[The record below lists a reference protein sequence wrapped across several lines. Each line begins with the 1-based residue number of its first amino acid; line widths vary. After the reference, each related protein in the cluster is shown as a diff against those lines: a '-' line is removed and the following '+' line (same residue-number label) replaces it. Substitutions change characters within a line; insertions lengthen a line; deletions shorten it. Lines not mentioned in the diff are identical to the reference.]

1 MSAIPQ
7 PTSSRFVSERIL
19 EPLRQ
24 VARRQWTVLATRGV
38 IQTLLFSLGLILA
51 AVLILGRFNNIP
63 VWVRIPVAAIVW
75 GLVIGS
81 AIRFLRPALRRRS
94 LVRTALDV
102 EAKLLPTR
110 DTHERISSSVE
121 LSAEKDSRFAGSPA
135 LVAYLVK
142 QAEADAAAVDPRAV
156 VPTDKVKRL
165 GMLLVPLLLL
175 WVAMVW
181 FMPREK
187 MLLPMYHLLM
197 PWKTAPAVLSHV
209 EVDPGDKTLAQG
221 DNLEVRVHVN
231 ADSVAD
237 RDRKIEHAALTM
249 TEAKGHPVVQEMTR
263 TGPRDFYL
271 AMENLQ
277 KGFQYHVGTDEG
289 DSPDFTIVVNPRP
302 AVEQLDLRYDYPAYT
317 GLEAKLDTNSETGNI
332 DAIQNTKV
340 TIVVH
345 CSNTLTPESRIVVT
359 DRVTSVK
366 PEPRDYPLTRAAD
379 GTYQAQIVVT
389 NSAQYVIKL
398 TNNYGL
404 TNKDDQ
410 PHLITVRF
418 DEKPTIAITSPQSGM
433 TVRPDDI
440 VPVEFLATDDFGV
453 AKVDAYIQVD
463 GAPEGRPLAVKL
475 GTGDRHSISST
486 YKLDVAAALS
496 DAKLPDA
503 QGLTYWLTATDNR
516 DPDPQSTESAHQ
528 TLRLDRNAKGI
539 AEQLD
544 EKRAHDLMEAIRKAI
559 NEIEQEKWPAESFKG
574 IDHNRELTNDEK
586 QNVET
591 LKDKVEKTSN
601 DLVAVADE
609 HKEDKFADVAAKAKA
624 ISEKYILGAADDVSK
639 VELHADSADA
649 RSADAQQAVVSLT
662 EARKLLEELLKQA
675 EKQEKNVE
683 TADKLKDLA
692 KDQQKLAEKAAQAQ
706 PNQPQDQS
714 QQQQVAQKTQQAVG
728 NDQPLNNEKAQHE
741 AQKLAELE
749 NKVAQIEKAQEQQE
763 QQVQKQAAAAEVQ
776 QQANAVAQKQ
786 EALNQKIEDL
796 KKNDKSALEKAGAQ
810 PPQAQQQENIVKE
823 LNKNQLQQATNDQKN
838 AAQQLENAANQ
849 LQQKANDNNLQPNAD
864 QQAALNKEQQDAQ
877 QAQQQAQQAQQQAQQ
892 AQQTQQATNQ
902 AAQQAQQQAQKAD
915 ASADQKKN
923 AAQQAAQ
930 AAQQAAQVARQVE
943 QQAKATEKQAEAAAA
958 DTHPDVQDAAKQAE
972 QNAQAAEKAADAAEK
987 AADQAQVAAQQGDAQ
1002 QAAQDAQQAGQ
1013 DAAQAAQQ
1021 EQAAA
1026 QALAQADNKEGEHT
1040 KGEILAQ
1047 QKEQAAEAAAQAHEL
1062 AKEQAALAEAT
1073 QPDAQALQQAQQG
1086 AEPTQQAAEEQKHL
1100 AKEAKQAQ
1108 AAAQQLQNQAAAQG
1122 DQELAKRAEAAE
1134 QDLKH
1139 AEAAAD
1145 QAAQAEAAGQ
1155 PDQAAGQQE
1164 KAENALAQAEQA
1176 LRGEAPQADAGK
1188 PDAAQPDAG
1197 KPDAGKPDAA
1207 QADAGKPDGGQGQAQ
1222 AGEPH
1227 PGEPG
1232 QAQAAAQQAATP
1244 EQAQAQAAEHAQEAI
1259 QAQQQAQQGNAAA
1272 SQEAAQALAQAAQEL
1287 AQANNP
1293 SGQPGSEPGQEPG
1306 QDPGQGDMQ
1315 NQPSPV
1321 AGQAADPKMG
1331 LQAKDNAA
1339 GDGRPDS
1346 VQQLGIS
1353 ASDWARLGPL
1363 QQKELMNAAQQ
1374 SGPPT
1379 YQAMIKNYYVRL
1391 AHMQAQGSAL
1401 R

>member
-7 PTSSRFVSERIL
+7 PGSRFVSERIL

-24 VARRQWTVLATRGV
+24 VARRQWTVLATKGV

-63 VWVRIPVAAIVW
+63 AWIRIPVAIIVW
-75 GLVIGS
+75 GSVIGS
-81 AIRFLRPALRRRS
+81 AIRFLRPALQRRS

-102 EAKLLPTR
+102 EDQLKTTR

-121 LSAEKDSRFAGSPA
+121 LGAEKDSRFTGSPA
-135 LVAYLVK
+135 LVAHLVK
-142 QAEADAAAVDPRAV
+142 QAEADAATVDPRAV

-197 PWKTAPAVLSHV
+197 PWKTAPALLSHV
-209 EVDPGDKTLAQG
+209 MVDPGNMTLAQG
-221 DNLEVRVHVN
+221 DNLEIRVQVN
-231 ADSVAD
+231 ADRAAD
-237 RDRKIEHAALTM
+237 RQRKIEHASFTM
-249 TEAKGHPVVQEMTR
+249 TEPNGHPVVQEMTR
-263 TGPRDFYL
+263 TGLRDFRL
-271 AMENLQ
+271 PLENLQ
-277 KGFQYHVGTDEG
+277 KGFQYRIGTDEG

-302 AVEQLDLRYDYPAYT
+302 SVEQLDLRYDYPAYT
-317 GLEAKLDTNSETGNI
+317 ALDARLDANSETGNI

-340 TIVVH
+340 TIIVH
-345 CSNTLTPESRIVVT
+345 CNNNLTPESKVVVT

-366 PEPRDYPLTRAAD
+366 PESHDYPLTKAAD
-379 GTYQAQIVVT
+379 GTWQAQIVVT
-389 NSAQYVIKL
+389 NSAEYVIKL

-418 DEKPTIAITSPQSGM
+418 DEKPTITIVSPQSGI
-433 TVRPDDI
+433 TVRPDDV
-440 VPVEFLATDDFGV
+440 VPVAFLATDDFGV
-453 AKVDAYIQVD
+453 ARVDAYVQVD
-463 GAPEGRPLAVKL
+463 GASEAKMTPVKL
-475 GTGDRHSISST
+475 GAGDRHSISST
-486 YKLDVAAALS
+486 YKMDVAKALA

-503 QGLTYWLTATDNR
+503 SGLTYWLVATDNR
-516 DPDPQSTESAHQ
+516 DPDPQSTESTHQ
-528 TLRLDRNAKGI
+528 TLRLDRNANGI
-539 AEQLD
+539 NEQLD
-544 EKRAHDLMEAIRKAI
+544 QKRAHDMIEAIRKAI
-559 NEIEQEKWPAESFKG
+559 SEVEQEKQPTDQFQW
-574 IDHNRELTNDEK
+574 IDKNRSLTNEEK
-586 QNVET
+586 QTAEN
-591 LKDKVEKTSN
+591 LKDRIEKTST
-601 DLVAVADE
+601 DLVAAADE
-609 HKEDKFADVAAKAKA
+609 HKEDNFADIAAKAKS
-624 ISEKYILGAADDVSK
+624 ISEKLILGAADDVSK
-639 VELHADSADA
+639 IELHSDSW
-649 RSADAQQAVVSLT
+649 QQWSKDSHEGAESLVQAKK
-662 EARKLLEELLKQA
+662 ELEELLKQA
-675 EKQEKNVE
+675 EKQEQNVE
-683 TADKLKDLA
+683 AADKLKDLA
-692 KDQQKLAEKAAQAQ
+692 KDQEKLAEKAAQAQ

-714 QQQQVAQKTQQAVG
+714 QQAQLAEKTRQTVDPDKA
-728 NDQPLNNEKAQHE
+728 LNNEKAKAE
-741 AQKLAELE
+741 AKDLAALE
-749 NKVAQIEKAQEQQE
+749 KKVDQLEKAQEQQE

-776 QQANAVAQKQ
+776 QQANAIAEKQ
-786 EALNQKIEDL
+786 EALNKKIEDF
-796 KKNDKSALEKAGAQ
+796 KQADKGPIEKANAQ
-810 PPQAQQQENIVKE
+810 PPQVQQQQNIVKE
-823 LNKNQLQQATNDQKN
+823 LNQNQLQQAVNDQKT

-877 QAQQQAQQAQQQAQQ
+877 QAQQQAQQAQQEAQQGQQAQQ
-892 AQQTQQATNQ
+892 ATQQ
-902 AAQQAQQQAQKAD
+902 AAQQAQQQAQNAN
-915 ASADQKKN
+915 ADQKKT

-930 AAQQAAQVARQVE
+930 AAQQAAQVAKQVE
-943 QQAKATEKQAEAAAA
+943 QQAKATEKQAEAAAQDA
-958 DTHPDVQDAAKQAE
+958 HPDVQDAAKQAE
-972 QNAQAAEKAADAAEK
+972 QDAQAAEKAADAAEK
-987 AADQAQVAAQQGDAQ
+987 AADQAQAAAQQGDAQ

-1026 QALAQADNKEGEHT
+1026 QALAQADNKEGEHA
-1040 KGEILAQ
+1040 KGEMLAQ
-1047 QKEQAAEAAAQAHEL
+1047 QKDQAAQAAAEAHEL
-1062 AKEQAALAEAT
+1062 AKEQAALAEAA

-1086 AEPTQQAAEEQKHL
+1086 AEPAQQAAAEEKKL
-1100 AKEAKQAQ
+1100 AQEAQNADT
-1108 AAAQQLQNQAAAQG
+1108 AAQQLQAEAAKDG
-1122 DQELAKRAEAAE
+1122 DKELAHRAEAAQ
-1134 QDLKH
+1134 QDIKQ

-1188 PDAAQPDAG
+1188 PDAGQPDAGKPEAGQPDAG
-1197 KPDAGKPDAA
+1197 KPDAG
-1207 QADAGKPDGGQGQAQ
+1207 QEAGKPEAGQGQAE

-1232 QAQAAAQQAATP
+1232 QGQPAPDQAGTP
-1244 EQAQAQAAEHAQEAI
+1244 EQAQAQAAEHAQEAV
-1259 QAQQQAQQGNAAA
+1259 QAQQQAQQGDAAA

-1287 AQANNP
+1287 AQANEP
-1293 SGQPGSEPGQEPG
+1293 GQPGNEPGDEPG
-1306 QDPGQGDMQ
+1306 DDPGHGEKQHH
-1315 NQPSPV
+1315 PSAHP
-1321 AGQAADPKMG
+1321 GQATDPQMG
-1331 LQAKDNAA
+1331 LQAQDNAA

-1353 ASDWARLGPL
+1353 ASDWAKLAPL
-1363 QQKELMNAAQQ
+1363 QQKELLDAAQQ
-1374 SGPPT
+1374 SGPPA

-1391 AHMQAQGSAL
+1391 AHMQAQGSGQ